1 MSLASRKIFLYKRF
15 LLKMLVSDIN
25 MPSCLEEVAIVYF
38 LEEINLVSFSDVS
51 EIFEK
56 EVAKL

>member
-1 MSLASRKIFLYKRF
+1 
-15 LLKMLVSDIN
+15 MLVSDIN